1 MENILISIEKSVTLV
16 PLSNPVKEWGCE
28 LSPSDLSWLDKT
40 HIKKALYNSISTEEL
55 RNYNNSFDSIPEY
68 DLANSFLIFDKLN
81 SEIIAQKLHIAEI
94 EQRLK
99 KYTNGENHKRYY
111 EKNKE
116 KIKET
121 GASYLQKLKAENP
134 EKIKEYSHRAYLNQK
149 EKKLKKLAKIADE
162 NNRIVVPA

>member
-1 MENILISIEKSVTLV
+1 MENDLISLENSVINKPIKV
-16 PLSNPVKEWGCE
+16 WGCE
-28 LSPSDLSWLDKT
+28 LSQIELAWLNKK
-40 HIKKALYNSISTEEL
+40 HIKNALENSIVAEEL
-55 RNYNNSFDSIPEY
+55 RNYNNSFDSVIDY
-68 DLANSFLIFDKLN
+68 DLANAGLIFDKLN
-81 SEIIAQKLHIAEI
+81 AEISALKLHIADI

-134 EKIKEYSHRAYLNQK
+134 EKIKEYSRRAYLNQK
-149 EKKLKKLAKIADE
+149 EKKMKKIEEEL
-162 NNRIVVPA
+162 VT